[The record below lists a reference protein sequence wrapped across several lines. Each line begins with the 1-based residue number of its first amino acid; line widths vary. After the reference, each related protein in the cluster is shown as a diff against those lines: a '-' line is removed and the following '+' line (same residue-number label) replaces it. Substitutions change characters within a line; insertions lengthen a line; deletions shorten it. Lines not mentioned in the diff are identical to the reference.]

1 MKHSAKLFSLLVAYL
16 FMAQLTYAHR
26 WYVDNSIR
34 VNTYYLDFNISVSR
48 SFAQGNVVV
57 HDFVFMKEESS
68 DVSIQGFNPIYY
80 KEIESNA
87 TKYYFEN
94 MSDSDNEKISD
105 QVSCIGDLALFDL
118 HGRVKTAIIEQSDET
133 CLGLSSPG
141 EYEFNQE
148 GSLTKSDG
156 FPVEEYLPNIGYTRE
171 GRIKSWGNEP
181 MYEYTYQDG
190 KLVGIWYS
198 GHSGQSSCTIKYDEN
213 GDICMEEEEL
223 TTYDYGTRNY
233 RTNKFKKTRKY
244 TIIERDKHGNWT
256 KRKMLN
262 ERGKIEIET
271 RTIIYYD

>member
-57 HDFVFMKEESS
+57 HDFVLHK
-68 DVSIQGFNPIYY
+68 N
-80 KEIESNA
+80 
-87 TKYYFEN
+87 
-94 MSDSDNEKISD
+94 DSDNEKISD

-118 HGRVKTAIIEQSDET
+118 HGRVKTAMIEQSDET
-133 CLGLSSPG
+133 CLGLPSAG

-171 GRIKSWGNEP
+171 GRD
-181 MYEYTYQDG
+181 QVLG
-190 KLVGIWYS
+190 KLNRCTNIHIKMENWSEFGTPDTRGRVPVLLNMTEWRYS
-198 GHSGQSSCTIKYDEN
+198 AWKKRNYQHP
-213 GDICMEEEEL
+213 
-223 TTYDYGTRNY
+223 DYGTGNY
-233 RTNKFKKTRKY
+233 RTNKLKKLE
-244 TIIERDKHGNWT
+244 IIP
-256 KRKMLN
+256 
-262 ERGKIEIET
+262 
-271 RTIIYYD
+271 